1 MTPEMTSGEHDA
13 LRQRLQA
20 ALGDSLVLERE
31 LGGGGMSVVFVA
43 HEPALA
49 RRVAVKVL
57 APALGAAV
65 DAERFRREI
74 LLAARLQHPHVVPV
88 LRAGEADGV
97 PYFVMPYVQG
107 ESLRKRLER
116 TGPLPVVEAVR
127 LLRAVAAALAYAHGH
142 GVVHRDVK
150 PDNVLL
156 SAGGLAVVT
165 DFGVARALTAAAR
178 HGSGD
183 ARTTLTGVG
192 LAVGTPAY
200 MAPEQAAA
208 DPTMDHRV
216 DLYAFGV
223 LAYEV
228 LTGDTLFP
236 GRSGAAL
243 LAAHATEAPSPIQR
257 RRPDLPPSLAG
268 LVMRCV
274 EKRPDARPSS
284 ADFVVAQLDQLL
296 LRGGGMDVARDEP
309 RPAERGMR
317 RWPLAAAA
325 ALVVGAVA
333 IGVAVLD
340 ARDGAGGAAGEAR
353 RLVLLTG
360 FAAPGADTLLG
371 AVLAEAVR
379 TDLVGE
385 RRVALVPNALTERSL
400 QARCMA
406 PTVVLDQ
413 QLARDVAAEAGAS
426 AVVDGSVTPVGSSY
440 LLTVRLVEPGSG
452 RILAA
457 HRETAT
463 SLDAV
468 MPAVDRLS
476 DRLLDDVRGAL
487 PGLPAAAP
495 LGVAGVTCGS

>member
-1 MTPEMTSGEHDA
+1 MTPEMTSGEHEA

-43 HEPALA
+43 HEPALH

-65 DAERFRREI
+65 DTERFRREI

-97 PYFVMPYVQG
+97 PYFVMPYVDG

-127 LLRAVAAALAYAHGH
+127 LLRAVAAALSYAHAH

-178 HGSGD
+178 HGGAD
-183 ARTTLTGVG
+183 ARTTLTGLG

-243 LAAHATEAPSPIQR
+243 FVAHATEAPPPIQR

-284 ADFVVAQLDQLL
+284 ADFLVAQLDQLL
-296 LRGGGMDVARDEP
+296 MRGGGMDVVREEP
-309 RPAERGMR
+309 RPMERGMR
-317 RWPLAAAA
+317 RWPLVAAA

-333 IGVAVLD
+333 VGVAVLG
-340 ARDGAGGAAGEAR
+340 ARDGIAGASGDER

-360 FAAPGADTLLG
+360 FAAPGADTILG
-371 AVLAEAVR
+371 AVLADAVR

-385 RRVALVPNALTERSL
+385 SSVTLVPTELTRRSL
-400 QARCMA
+400 EARCMA
-406 PTVVLDQ
+406 PATLLGQ
-413 QLARDVAAEAGAS
+413 PLAGEVAMDAGAS
-426 AVVDGSVTPVGSSY
+426 AVVDGSVTPVGSSF
-440 LLTVRLVEPGSG
+440 LLTVRLVEPASG
-452 RILAA
+452 RIVAA
-457 HRETAT
+457 HRETAP
-463 SLDAV
+463 SLEAV
-468 MPAVDRLS
+468 MPAVDRLAE
-476 DRLLDDVRGAL
+476 RLIRDVRQELPAL
-487 PGLPAAAP
+487 PVVTAR
-495 LGVAGVTCGS
+495 GVTGVTCES

>member
-1 MTPEMTSGEHDA
+1 
-13 LRQRLQA
+13 
-20 ALGDSLVLERE
+20 
-31 LGGGGMSVVFVA
+31 
-43 HEPALA
+43 
-49 RRVAVKVL
+49 
-57 APALGAAV
+57 
-65 DAERFRREI
+65 
-74 LLAARLQHPHVVPV
+74 PV

-97 PYFVMPYVQG
+97 PYFVMPYVEG

-127 LLRAVAAALAYAHGH
+127 LLRAVAAALAYAHAH

-156 SAGGLAVVT
+156 SAGGIAVVT

-178 HGSGD
+178 HGTGD
-183 ARTTLTGVG
+183 ARTTLTGIG

-284 ADFVVAQLDQLL
+284 ADFLVAQLDQLL
-296 LRGGGMDVARDEP
+296 LRGGGVDVVREEA
-309 RPAERGMR
+309 RPAERRAR
-317 RWPLAAAA
+317 RWPLVAAG
-325 ALVVGAVA
+325 ALVVAAAGVGIAALGARDA
-333 IGVAVLD
+333 GGVA
-340 ARDGAGGAAGEAR
+340 AEGGR
-353 RLVLLTG
+353 RLVLLTS
-360 FAAPGADTLLG
+360 FAAPGSDTLLG

-379 TDLVGE
+379 TDVVGE
-385 RRVALVPNALTERSL
+385 RSLALVPAELTERSL
-400 QARCMA
+400 AARCLA
-406 PTVVLDQ
+406 PTAPLDQ
-413 QLARDVAAEAGAS
+413 PLARDVAAETGAS
-426 AVVDGSVTPVGSSY
+426 AVVDGAVTPVGTSY
-440 LLTVRLVEPGSG
+440 LLTVRLVEPGTG

-457 HRETAT
+457 HRETAPA
-463 SLDAV
+463 LDAV
-468 MPAVDRLS
+468 MPAVDRLT
-476 DRLLDDVRGAL
+476 DKLLRDMRGT
-487 PGLPAAAP
+487 LPAAPPARS
-495 LGVAGVTCGS
+495 VASVTCER